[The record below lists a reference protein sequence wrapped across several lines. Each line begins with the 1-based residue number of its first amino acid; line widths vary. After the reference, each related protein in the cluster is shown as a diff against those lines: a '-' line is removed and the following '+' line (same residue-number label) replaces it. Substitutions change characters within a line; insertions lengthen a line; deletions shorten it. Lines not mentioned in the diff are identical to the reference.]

1 MEELMESKKQ
11 ELEVVKVF
19 GVCMFEQCSS
29 RESKVKNLKA
39 QMEDREAT
47 CVEPKLDLHMATDEL
62 IAHKAYLVRS
72 KAKLD
77 GGAIEIWASCSSDL
91 AKLQT
96 IIGDVEYHQ
105 KNVATLE

>member
-1 MEELMESKKQ
+1 MESKKQ
-11 ELEVVKVF
+11 ELEVFKVF
-19 GVCMFEQCSS
+19 AVCMSKQHSNKK
-29 RESKVKNLKA
+29 SKVKNLRV

-47 CVEPKLDLHMATDEL
+47 CVEAKLDLHMAIDEL

-77 GGAIEIWASCSSDL
+77 GGTVETWASCSSDL

-96 IIGDVEYHQ
+96 IIGYVEYHQ
-105 KNVATLE
+105 KCVATLE